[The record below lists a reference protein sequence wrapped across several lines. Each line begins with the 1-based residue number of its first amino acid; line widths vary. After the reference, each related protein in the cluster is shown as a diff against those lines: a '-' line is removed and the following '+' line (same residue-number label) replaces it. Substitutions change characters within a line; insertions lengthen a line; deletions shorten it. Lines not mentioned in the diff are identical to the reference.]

1 MPSGKIVKD
10 LCRCSTDSK
19 RYYYPKR
26 YILSEFNDRYG
37 GGKITAH
44 YSEERSGNDTYYEL
58 YSSTVCDK
66 YTEDR
71 KKEAIE
77 SLSDE
82 VRDILFSE
90 ENECQKVCDRLNAGL
105 GNFLYKNNGESV
117 KEYIKIEKEDKRGKK
132 VR

>member
-1 MPSGKIVKD
+1 MN
-10 LCRCSTDSK
+10 
-19 RYYYPKR
+19 
-26 YILSEFNDRYG
+26 YILLQYATNIQ
-37 GGKITAH
+37 KI
-44 YSEERSGNDTYYEL
+44 G
-58 YSSTVCDK
+58 
-66 YTEDR
+66 

>member
-1 MPSGKIVKD
+1 MPVKVTGVSFD
-10 LCRCSTDSK
+10 GAHSYNDWGLKLKSVSIGV
-19 RYYYPKR
+19 PKA
-26 YILSEFNDRYG
+26 
-37 GGKITAH
+37 K
-44 YSEERSGNDTYYEL
+44 
-58 YSSTVCDK
+58 TV
-66 YTEDR
+66 YV
-71 KKEAIE
+71 
-77 SLSDE
+77 SDE